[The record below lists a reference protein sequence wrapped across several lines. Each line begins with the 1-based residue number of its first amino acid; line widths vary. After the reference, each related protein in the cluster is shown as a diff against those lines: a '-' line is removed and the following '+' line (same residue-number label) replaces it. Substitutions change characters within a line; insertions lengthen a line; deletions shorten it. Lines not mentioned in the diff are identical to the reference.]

1 MKTYSMNI
9 TVKIEII
16 DDVKFKFTL
25 VIKKALE

>member
-16 DDVKFKFTL
+16 DDVKFKFAL